1 MPRLRLLF
9 VFVLC
14 ALACSGPARA
24 AARTSEQLGLGERV
38 ARYARSFVGVR
49 YSWGGT
55 SPRTGFDCSGL
66 VAFVYRRF
74 GVKLPHYT
82 VAQYARGRRIP
93 RSSLRAG
100 DLVFFAGLRHVG
112 IYVGGGSFV
121 HAPHTGARVRVER
134 LSVSWYRS
142 TFAGARRIRLGRGN
156 GAGLAAKSRPAPPR
170 GKRSG
175 WPFSPWP

>member
-24 AARTSEQLGLGERV
+24 VARTSAQLALGDRV

-55 SPRTGFDCSGL
+55 SPRAGFDCSGL
-66 VAFVYRRF
+66 VAYVYRRF

-82 VAQYARGRRIP
+82 VAQYTRGSRVP

-100 DLVFFAGLRHVG
+100 DLVFFAGLSHVG
-112 IYVGGGSFV
+112 IYVGSGRFV

-134 LSVSWYRS
+134 LSEGWYRS
-142 TFAGARRIRLGRGN
+142 TFSGARRIRLGWGN
-156 GAGLAAKSRPAPPR
+156 GTGPAAKSGPAPSR
-170 GKRSG
+170 AKRSG
-175 WPFSPWP
+175 WPFS